1 MNPLIKFGVIMII
14 ALELTFIKSVTV
26 NLMVIGI
33 SGLLYLILHL
43 RWRQWL
49 WLCLLPA
56 LPGLGSWFSLMYFGT
71 GDHVHMA
78 WVMLSRV
85 YAYLWLGGLFTLKL
99 NDERDLFLAT
109 LEQRAH
115 LSPTFVYALVGVLN
129 FMPAV
134 NQQVKTI
141 RVAAQMRGMTLHVWH
156 PQLYFKA
163 VLSAIRWS
171 QSLAEGMVSH
181 GFTEGAQRTH
191 LETVTINRRDWLIAL
206 LILVIF
212 QLLLCPHWY

>member
-1 MNPLIKFGVIMII
+1 MNPLMKFGVIMII
-14 ALELTFIKSVTV
+14 ALELAFIKSVTI
-26 NLMVIGI
+26 NLIVIAV
-33 SGLLYLILHL
+33 SAVLYLILHL

-49 WLCLLPA
+49 WLCLLPV

-99 NDERDLFLAT
+99 NDERDIFLAT

-134 NQQVKTI
+134 NQQIKTI
-141 RVAAQMRGMTLHVWH
+141 RVAAQMRDMTLHIWE

-163 VLSAIRWS
+163 ILSAIRWS

-191 LETVTINRRDWLIAL
+191 LEAVTIKRLDWAIAIIALIA
-206 LILVIF
+206 F
-212 QLLLCPHWY
+212 QLLLLPHWY